1 MEKEETPTTKQE
13 PEKPFNYKQWQKRRT
28 RANWR
33 KRKSFHIRNC
43 LAYAKKRFP
52 KCFTGDPKEVQP
64 LARGI
69 QRSLREKMGWTCG
82 LTWEVCRL
90 YTRSTAYLSKCILP
104 GTPRIDL
111 FGHKVG
117 EVTETEARYARQ
129 QLAKREAFKKVA
141 KKINA
146 SFKNRKNRQEAEK
159 KPLVERRKK
168 R

>member
-1 MEKEETPTTKQE
+1 MEKEKTPTAKQE
-13 PEKPFNYKQWQKRRT
+13 PQKPFNYKQWQKRRT

-33 KRKSFHIRNC
+33 KRKGFHIKNC

-52 KCFTGDPKEVQP
+52 KCFANKPKEIQP

-104 GTPRIDL
+104 STPRIDL
-111 FGHKVG
+111 LGNKVG
-117 EVTETEARYARQ
+117 EVTDTEACYARQ
-129 QLAKREAFKKVA
+129 KLAKREAFKKVV

-146 SFKNRKNRQEAEK
+146 SVKSRKKLQEWDKKPSVERKN
-159 KPLVERRKK
+159 
-168 R
+168 